1 MRKFILILSFLRFF
15 PTGHAQD
22 PGWNEDRVSQQL
34 TQISSLPWLASWRL
48 VMERETG
55 GAQEFWT
62 DTLGVDQEIRH
73 FCLRHRIPGPYFS
86 ERCALWAKKY
96 LIQSEELCVLKGCIK
111 MLQKKFP
118 YWAATADPEA
128 AFVPWLLAFMGAGFR
143 EDFLSD
149 GPGRAAGFWLLHPQR
164 ARVYGLEVRPDYD
177 ERLCLDRATEV
188 IPAVLKDLGSSPP
201 EAALGFIWG
210 PAAFQQFQ
218 KSEDSALRARLAA
231 PYDALV
237 ALWWALEKATQSC
250 SAYFEQ
256 IHASQTKL
264 VKLSGPFCLEA
275 GAQMCHTRTEN
286 LRRMNPHWLEDCL
299 GNIPK
304 LWLTLPSECPPW
316 EGTHLETLR
325 RMSDSLMAS
334 RHSFPSVLDSLA
346 PQVQPLS
353 SYSTEVRKYHLV
365 RKGETLSDIARRYG
379 ISREALR
386 RLNGLRSDRIL
397 AGKRL
402 LVQSQVGVK
411 EVSAG
416 ADLRTRLR
424 GYREAENP
432 DTRSPMQ
439 GPDTLRSKP
448 IHLTTTVRYHIV
460 KSGETLSFIARKYGV
475 SVLSLKK
482 ANQLQTDMIRP
493 GQKLKLP

>member
-1 MRKFILILSFLRFF
+1 
-15 PTGHAQD
+15 
-22 PGWNEDRVSQQL
+22 
-34 TQISSLPWLASWRL
+34 
-48 VMERETG
+48 
-55 GAQEFWT
+55 
-62 DTLGVDQEIRH
+62 
-73 FCLRHRIPGPYFS
+73 
-86 ERCALWAKKY
+86 
-96 LIQSEELCVLKGCIK
+96 
-111 MLQKKFP
+111 
-118 YWAATADPEA
+118 
-128 AFVPWLLAFMGAGFR
+128 
-143 EDFLSD
+143 
-149 GPGRAAGFWLLHPQR
+149 
-164 ARVYGLEVRPDYD
+164 
-177 ERLCLDRATEV
+177 
-188 IPAVLKDLGSSPP
+188 
-201 EAALGFIWG
+201 
-210 PAAFQQFQ
+210 
-218 KSEDSALRARLAA
+218 
-231 PYDALV
+231 
-237 ALWWALEKATQSC
+237 
-250 SAYFEQ
+250 
-256 IHASQTKL
+256 
-264 VKLSGPFCLEA
+264 
-275 GAQMCHTRTEN
+275 
-286 LRRMNPHWLEDCL
+286 
-299 GNIPK
+299 
-304 LWLTLPSECPPW
+304 CPPW

-346 PQVQPLS
+346 PQVQPLA